1 MLTLEGVRGQKMDR
15 ILEIDIER
23 DDDYDLLPSD
33 PVTGHGARIS
43 SEMNDVGDTKDDEF
57 DDFDENDFDD
67 DFDDDFEEE
76 LDDDEDEFDL
86 DDDDFDNVEF
96 DDEELDEEELTE
108 DFDED
113 EEPAGGDVAQD
124 DPAGLDGEE

>member
-67 DFDDDFEEE
+67 D
-76 LDDDEDEFDL
+76 EDEFDL